1 MKKNPYDDEK
11 FQADMARAFQA
22 DAEFEAQKH
31 KWESGD
37 LSDEEQTEILE
48 YEKDFDTELVSDKSK
63 WNQELIWASENYEQV
78 RVPNKEALAKFI
90 NKAKGD
96 DRSMAEFSRA
106 CGEKGPSTFSRIV
119 NGKIEKPVSTGL
131 LVAIAKHAADPSEV
145 TLDQL
150 LRANGK
156 IPKDE
161 VMKKDDSLDL
171 KAISLEYGIPRI
183 RDMLIEY
190 YLKQGKSV
198 MIVPPKELPISKY
211 ALELPSDFIFRVQGI
226 EPKYWNFIVDEGY
239 DLPGT
244 IDPETMKKAM
254 QRYSPLFLRDAWD
267 PKSLNGKDIKNVIV
281 FAGKFRFDSFVNF
294 FRGVKV
300 KTKITAMCV
309 DLPRKCI
316 VEEKK
321 L

>member
-22 DAEFEAQKH
+22 DVEREAQKH
-31 KWESGD
+31 KRESGD
-37 LSDEEQTEILE
+37 LSEEEQMEILE
-48 YEKDFDTELVSDKSK
+48 YEKDEGTTIVSDKSK
-63 WNQELIWASENYEQV
+63 WDQELVRAYKDYEQV
-78 RVPNKEALAKFI
+78 HVPNKEELAELVK
-90 NKAKGD
+90 KAKGD
-96 DRSMAEFSRA
+96 DRSMAEFSRI
-106 CGEKGPSTFSRIV
+106 CGEQGPSTFSRIV

-161 VMKKDDSLDL
+161 VMKKDEPLDL
-171 KAISLEYGIPRI
+171 KAISLAYGIPRI
-183 RDMLIEY
+183 RDMLIDY

-198 MIVPPKELPISKY
+198 TIEPPKNLPTSKY
-211 ALELPSDFIFRVQGI
+211 ALELPSDFIFQVRGSV
-226 EPKYWNFIVDEGY
+226 PLYWNFMVDEDF
-239 DLPGT
+239 DLPGGM
-244 IDPETMKKAM
+244 DSEALKKAM

-267 PKSLNGKDIKNVIV
+267 PKSLKDVRNIIV
-281 FAGKFRFDSFVNF
+281 FAGKFRFDAFVNF
-294 FRGVKV
+294 FHGVKI